1 MKTQWCCKYCYL
13 KFSPQFGNWFR
24 YFRYKQLHTLNL
36 IRFHFLISFTDSNW
50 ITSSVTSHKSP
61 ERVNQK
67 SPDTS
72 GSSVFQSRAPKR
84 SINTETCAC
93 VKLININKT
102 KQKKKIFKMFAIMRI
117 DNDDCRSD
125 FRRKM
130 RPKCEYICK
139 YCQRRFTKSYNLMIH
154 ERTHK
159 SPEVTFSCEV
169 CGKHFKRPD
178 NFRQHR

>member
-1 MKTQWCCKYCYL
+1 MCAYRIRIHVYGTYVEPSSCCCLKHSRTFNSLQQFSYLPERRLDFCCQKFTIFIRSTSSALARATQ
-13 KFSPQFGNWFR
+13 QT
-24 YFRYKQLHTLNL
+24 LHT
-36 IRFHFLISFTDSNW
+36 T
-50 ITSSVTSHKSP
+50 
-61 ERVNQK
+61 
-67 SPDTS
+67 
-72 GSSVFQSRAPKR
+72 
-84 SINTETCAC
+84 
-93 VKLININKT
+93 
-102 KQKKKIFKMFAIMRI
+102 KMFAIMRI

-130 RPKCEYICK
+130 RTKCEYICK
-139 YCQRRFTKSYNLMIH
+139 YCQRRFTKPYNLMIH